1 MAQHKRVNQKRPKAT
16 TTGEVPRR
24 NRWEAVTQAA
34 EPRAVVEYGP
44 PFILLEDA
52 QKNTF
57 EYKAGNWVAHERSIA
72 EVRLDCQVKELSQKV
87 NKMTRYEVR
96 APLA

>member
-1 MAQHKRVNQKRPKAT
+1 MAQYKRGNQKRPKT

-24 NRWEAVTQAA
+24 NRWEAVTPPA

-72 EVRLDCQVKELSQKV
+72 EVRTDCLVKELSQKV